1 MELRYEITLL
11 VCAFQTVRMNLG
23 LVIKRLR
30 ERHQWTQDELAQRTG
45 TTAANISRIENG
57 KHNPGA
63 ELLGSVAY
71 VFGVRVYELVAL
83 AEGLQPPALNVE
95 FDDDEEVIVT
105 QFRRMATAEKELFKA
120 IADRFSRLGSPFS
133 NSAQPD
139 SFHEDS
145 R

>member
-1 MELRYEITLL
+1 
-11 VCAFQTVRMNLG
+11 MNLG

-30 ERHQWTQDELAQRTG
+30 ERHQWTQDELAQRAG

-71 VFGVRVYELVAL
+71 VFGVRVYELMAL
-83 AEGLQPPALNVE
+83 AEGLQPPALSMA

-105 QFRRMATAEKELFKA
+105 QFRRMAAVEKELFKA
-120 IADRFSRLGSPFS
+120 IADSFSRLGSPFPIS
-133 NSAQPD
+133 TQAD

-145 R
+145 KVHK